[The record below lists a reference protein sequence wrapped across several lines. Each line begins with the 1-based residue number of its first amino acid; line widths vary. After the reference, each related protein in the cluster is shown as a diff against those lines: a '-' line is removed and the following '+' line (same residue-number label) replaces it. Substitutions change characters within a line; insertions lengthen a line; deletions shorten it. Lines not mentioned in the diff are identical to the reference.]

1 MKIGITTFGG
11 DGGKSG
17 ISQYIINILR
27 EFASLEDRPDLEVIV
42 YEDEKGLFVP
52 DPDSMSPICFGD
64 SLRSPVANI
73 AWHQFSLPKLCRKQ
87 KYDVLFLPA
96 GNRRLPVSLP
106 CPSVGTVHD
115 FSSIH
120 VKGKYDPARMFY
132 IKRVLPFLARKL
144 TRVLTVSESSKRDI
158 VEYAG
163 VPEEYVTVT
172 PLAADNN
179 VYFPRDGADCIKRI
193 GPKYKIRPPY
203 ILYISRIEHPGKN
216 HAGLIRAFSILK
228 DTEDLP
234 HQLVL
239 AGSDWDRAD
248 EVHRVAEES
257 SHSDDIVFTG
267 FAPTDDLPDLYCG
280 AELFVFPSLY
290 EGFGLPVLEAM
301 TCGIPVACSNI
312 SSIPEVI
319 GDTGILFDPY
329 DDASIAHAMRRL
341 LTNPQKMDDCR
352 RRGLERAGKYRWSE
366 TALLTL
372 KVLREAA
379 EEGF

>member
-27 EFASLEDRPDLEVIV
+27 EFAALENRPDFEVIV
-42 YEDEKGLFVP
+42 YEDEKELFVP
-52 DPDSMSPICFGD
+52 DPDSMSTICFGD

-87 KYDVLFLPA
+87 KYDMLFLPA

-120 VKGKYDPARMFY
+120 VEGKYDPARMFY
-132 IKRVLPFLARKL
+132 IKRVLPFLARRL

-163 VPEEYVTVT
+163 VPEERVTVT
-172 PLAADNN
+172 PLAADNQ
-179 VYFPRDGADCIKRI
+179 VYFPRDGADCLKRI
-193 GPKYKIRPPY
+193 GPKYDIRSPY

-216 HAGLIRAFSILK
+216 HAGLVRAFSILK
-228 DTEDLP
+228 ETEDIP

-239 AGSDWDRAD
+239 AGSDWDRA
-248 EVHRVAEES
+248 EAVHRVAEES
-257 SHSDDIVFTG
+257 AYTDDIVFTG
-267 FAPTDDLPDLYCG
+267 FAPNDDLPDLYCG

-301 TCGIPVACSNI
+301 TCGVPVACSNI

-329 DDASIAHAMRRL
+329 DDESIAEAMRRL
-341 LTNPQKMDDCR
+341 LTDPDLLNDCR
-352 RRGLERAGKYRWSE
+352 NRGLERARQYTWSA
-366 TALLTL
+366 TAALTL

-379 EEGF
+379 EDGS